1 MIARFNLP
9 WPPSVNRYW
18 RSVTINGAA
27 RVLISREGNI
37 YRSRVAETVM
47 RNMQPGYLRN
57 RIVHPV
63 AVTIEAHAPDRRARD
78 LDNLPKA
85 ILDSLTHA
93 GVWTD
98 DSLIDELHVLRR
110 PVTKGGLVIVTIA
123 HPSAHPSAQMEKA
136 A

>member
-1 MIARFNLP
+1 MTARIELP

-18 RSVTINGAA
+18 RSVTINKAA
-27 RVLISREGNI
+27 RVLISRDGHA
-37 YRSRVAETVM
+37 YRGAVQVAVLNARM
-47 RNMQPGYLRN
+47 RGDCVLV
-57 RIVHPV
+57 RIAHPI

-98 DSLIDELHVLRR
+98 DSIIDELHVLRR
-110 PVTKGGLVIVTIA
+110 PVTPGGRIVVTIGRPA
-123 HPSAHPSAQMEKA
+123 SIASAA